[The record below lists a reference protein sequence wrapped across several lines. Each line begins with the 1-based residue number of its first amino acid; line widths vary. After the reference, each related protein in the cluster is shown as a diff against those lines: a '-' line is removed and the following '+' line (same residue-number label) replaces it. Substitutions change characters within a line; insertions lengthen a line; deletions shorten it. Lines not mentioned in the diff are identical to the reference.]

1 LVKPFAQELNLG
13 LQIVLDIFQAKID

>member
-1 LVKPFAQELNLG
+1 LVKPFVQGLNLG